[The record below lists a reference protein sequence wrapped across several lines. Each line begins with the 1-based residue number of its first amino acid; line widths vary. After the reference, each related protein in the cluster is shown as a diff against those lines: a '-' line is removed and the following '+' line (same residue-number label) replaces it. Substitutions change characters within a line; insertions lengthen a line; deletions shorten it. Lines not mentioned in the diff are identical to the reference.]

1 MHAINTVK
9 TGTVIIP
16 EISDGIFHA
25 AVAVIPA
32 NRTATV
38 KTIADQNPN
47 DDVFG
52 RTFIVD
58 SFFIISSLYRVASPK
73 DMEDEGVTQT
83 KSHFVCHPTLNT
95 DAERQEFYVI
105 VSPDSPM
112 KL

>member
-1 MHAINTVK
+1 MHAINAVK
-9 TGTVIIP
+9 AGTVIIP

-32 NRTATV
+32 NKTATV
-38 KTIADQNPN
+38 KTTADQNPN

-52 RTFIVD
+52 GTFTVD
-58 SFFIISSLYRVASPK
+58 LFFVISSLYRVASPN

-83 KSHFVCHPTLNT
+83 KSHFVCHPTLST

-105 VSPDSPM
+105 VSPDSLM